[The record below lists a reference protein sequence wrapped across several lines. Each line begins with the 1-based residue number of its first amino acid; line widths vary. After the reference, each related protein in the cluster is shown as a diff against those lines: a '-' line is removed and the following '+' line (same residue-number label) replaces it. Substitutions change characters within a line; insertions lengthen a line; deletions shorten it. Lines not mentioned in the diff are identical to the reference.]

1 MNFFEI
7 ISKKKGELSEIKFQL
22 EENEKLKNKILSLV
36 SKNNSADE
44 ILLVLKQDH
53 ENLVNRIIANSNVH
67 LITYNKSNQEVTD
80 LLEELILDLKNQ
92 NNLQK
97 VKFLEKKLL
106 NNLDENSYL
115 ELIKLKSQLNRD

>member
-1 MNFFEI
+1 M
-7 ISKKKGELSEIKFQL
+7 

-44 ILLVLKQDH
+44 ILLALKQDH

-67 LITYNKSNQEVTD
+67 LITYNKSNQKVTD

-97 VKFLEKKLL
+97 VKYLEKKLL

>member
-7 ISKKKGELSEIKFQL
+7 LSKKEEELSEIKFQL

-44 ILLVLKQDH
+44 ILLALKQDH

-67 LITYNKSNQEVTD
+67 LITSNKSNQEVTD

>member
-7 ISKKKGELSEIKFQL
+7 LSKKEEELSEIKFQI
-22 EENEKLKNKILSLV
+22 EENEKLKNNILSLV

-44 ILLVLKQDH
+44 ILLALKQDH

-97 VKFLEKKLL
+97 VKYLEKKLL

>member
-7 ISKKKGELSEIKFQL
+7 LSKKEEELSEIKFQI
-22 EENEKLKNKILSLV
+22 EENEKLKNNILSLV

-44 ILLVLKQDH
+44 ILLALKQDH

-80 LLEELILDLKNQ
+80 LLEELILDFKNQ